1 MYPFDCSLSADVKAE
16 GRLDPFSRLSTKH
29 ATQPE
34 YELGPALP
42 CGPDPESS
50 LPSPG

>member
-34 YELGPALP
+34 YELWVFCHSAE
-42 CGPDPESS
+42 CF
-50 LPSPG
+50 